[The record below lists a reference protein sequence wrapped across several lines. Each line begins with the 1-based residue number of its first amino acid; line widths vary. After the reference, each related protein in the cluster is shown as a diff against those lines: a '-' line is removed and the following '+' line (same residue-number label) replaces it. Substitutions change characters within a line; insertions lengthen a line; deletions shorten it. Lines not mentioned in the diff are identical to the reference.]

1 MELTTKLS
9 SKGQV
14 VLPKAVRDANG
25 WTAGTELEVIN
36 RGGEVVL
43 RPKSRRSRHFPVISL
58 QEFLARIPTREGPQI
73 SDEQIEQ
80 VVLEEARRRWHAK
93 GG

>member
-1 MELTTKLS
+1 MELTTKMS

-14 VLPKAVRDANG
+14 VLPKAIRDANG
-25 WTAGTELEVIN
+25 WAAGTELEVIN

-43 RPKSRRSRHFPVISL
+43 RPKSRRSRHFPTVPL
-58 QEFLARIPTREGPQI
+58 PEFLARIPVRRGPQVT
-73 SDEQIEQ
+73 DEQIERL
-80 VVLEEARRRWHAK
+80 VLEEARRRWHAK